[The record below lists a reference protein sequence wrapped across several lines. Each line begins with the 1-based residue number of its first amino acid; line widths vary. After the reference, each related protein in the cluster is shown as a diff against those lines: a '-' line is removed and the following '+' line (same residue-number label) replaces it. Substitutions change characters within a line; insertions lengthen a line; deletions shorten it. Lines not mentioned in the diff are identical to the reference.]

1 MVLVPRPVHVAM
13 SVLASAMNIS
23 GLSYK
28 ALSCVKNSSSL
39 YWPPPRSAVACQL
52 GGMYAMIKVKEKLG
66 DLSEVAV
73 ASMRPVNTFVVRPV
87 RSGEGVLP
95 TQIPPA
101 ACLSLCVTGLT
112 IAGLKE
118 IVLKPAPGGAGK
130 GALVSTR
137 ARMSTLSSCDVSW
150 SRVRLCSLVCW
161 PLQFQK
167 RMETSAGFGRASG
180 QGSVVARLVLGFERS
195 FRIAGELASI
205 AGCWVAATIA
215 RRAVSRSG
223 RRMI

>member
-39 YWPPPRSAVACQL
+39 YWPQPRSAVACQL

-101 ACLSLCVTGLT
+101 ACLSLCEIGLT

-118 IVLKPAPGGAGK
+118 IVLKPAPGGAGE

-150 SRVRLCSLVCW
+150 SRVRLCSFVCW

-167 RMETSAGFGRASG
+167 TILSSFDLDFSRGHGT
-180 QGSVVARLVLGFERS
+180 QVLVGMR
-195 FRIAGELASI
+195 
-205 AGCWVAATIA
+205 
-215 RRAVSRSG
+215 
-223 RRMI
+223 